1 MNQSKP
7 VVRPRSVRKQAEAD
21 LGFNWGA
28 VNTALLTLGLLM
40 ILVGYYAL
48 SKGSITLAPI
58 LLVAG
63 YCVVVPAAIVL
74 LGREKASGE

>member
-40 ILVGYYAL
+40 LLVGYDAL

>member
-7 VVRPRSVRKQAEAD
+7 VVRPRSARKPVEAD
-21 LGFNWGA
+21 LEFNWGA

-40 ILVGYYAL
+40 ILAGYFAL
-48 SKGSITLAPI
+48 SKGSITLAPV

-74 LGREKASGE
+74 LGRGKASGE

>member
-1 MNQSKP
+1 MSQSKP
-7 VVRPRSVRKQAEAD
+7 VVRPRSQRKPAESD

-28 VNTALLTLGLLM
+28 VNTGLLALGLIL
-40 ILVGYYAL
+40 ILVGYFAL
-48 SKGSITLAPI
+48 SKGSITLAPL

-63 YCVVVPAAIVL
+63 YVVVVPAAIVL